1 MAKTS
6 GTPRSFVIARKE
18 FREIFRDR
26 RTMISVV
33 VSPLII
39 TPLLFAFLGGFIGNM
54 TEKARTQQYNIAIVG
69 GNSGSAT
76 RKALESAPNLTLAD
90 AANQADAEKRI
101 REHKASAAV
110 IMPADTEAKIA
121 AQKSAPITILLN
133 AGDEKSQA
141 ASGALEENFRVI
153 GKNIVAQRIKIS
165 ALPADFATPFQTKTQ
180 GIPGGSGPAL
190 AFLTMM
196 LPYILIL
203 SAFGG
208 AIYAAFDQVAGEK
221 ERGTLETLLV
231 APVSRRDI
239 AIGKFGAVV
248 GVCLVSSVLAIV
260 GLAVPFYSGLKA
272 YSWLAKGGL
281 TLGPFAL
288 PVVLLALIPISV
300 LFAGALLAVSTFARN
315 QKEAQTYLITLM
327 PLVMLPAIAS
337 MAIGS
342 DVGLPVAFVPV
353 LNAAVIIK
361 QALNNNYNAPFIAV
375 AFLSSLFYAAASLL
389 FVTRLFDK
397 ESVLIKA

>member
-1 MAKTS
+1 MARTG
-6 GTPRSFVIARKE
+6 GTPRSLVIARKE
-18 FREIFRDR
+18 FREIFREK
-26 RTMISVV
+26 RTLISVV

-39 TPLLFAFLGGFIGNM
+39 TPLLFAFLGTFIGGM
-54 TEKARTQQYNIAIVG
+54 TEKAKTQQYAVAVVG
-69 GNSGSAT
+69 LKADSPT
-76 RKALESAPNLTLAD
+76 RKALEKIPNLTLTD

-101 REHKASAAV
+101 QAHKASAALL
-110 IMPADTEAKIA
+110 MPPDTEAKIA
-121 AQKSAPITILLN
+121 IQKSAPITILMN
-133 AGDEKSQA
+133 EGDDKSQA
-141 ASGALEENFRVI
+141 ATGALERDFDAL
-153 GKNIVAQRIKIS
+153 GAKIVARRIAER
-165 ALPADFATPFQTKTQ
+165 ALPADFAAPFALKTQ

-239 AIGKFGAVV
+239 AVGKFTAVV

-260 GLAVPFYSGLKA
+260 GLAIPFYSGLKA
-272 YSWLAKGGL
+272 YEWMAKGGL

-288 PVVLLALIPISV
+288 PVVLLALLPISV
-300 LFAGALLAVSTFARN
+300 LFAGALLAVSTFSRN
-315 QKEAQTYLITLM
+315 QKEAQTYLVTLM

-337 MAIGS
+337 MAIDS
-342 DVGLPVAFVPV
+342 DVGLAVAFVPV

-361 QALNNNYNAPFIAV
+361 QALNGSYHAPFIAA
-375 AFLSSLFYAAASLL
+375 AFVSSLLYAAASLF
-389 FVTRLFDK
+389 FVTRLFEK

>member
-1 MAKTS
+1 MDKS
-6 GTPRSFVIARKE
+6 RSSRSAVVARKE

-26 RTMISVV
+26 RTVISVV
-33 VSPLII
+33 VSPLLI
-39 TPLLFAFLGGFIGNM
+39 TPLLFAFLGSFIGGM
-54 TEKARTQQYNIAIVG
+54 VEKNRTQHYDIAVVG
-69 GNSGSAT
+69 LNSASPT
-76 RKALESAPNLTLAD
+76 RKALQSAPNLTLTD
-90 AANQADAEKRI
+90 AATQADAEKRI
-101 REHKASAAV
+101 RDHKASAAV
-110 IMPADTEAKIA
+110 ILPADTEAKIA
-121 AQKSAPITILLN
+121 AQESAPITVLMN
-133 AGDEKSQA
+133 EGDDKSQA
-141 ASGALEENFRVI
+141 ASGTLEENFRAI
-153 GKNIVAQRIKIS
+153 GKTIVTRRIKNS
-165 ALPADFATPFQTKTQ
+165 ALPADFAAPFQVKTQ

-239 AIGKFGAVV
+239 ALGKFAAVV
-248 GVCLVSSVLAIV
+248 GVCLVSSTLAIV
-260 GLAVPFYSGLKA
+260 GLAIPFYSGLKA
-272 YSWLAKGGL
+272 YAWMAKGGL
-281 TLGPFAL
+281 ALGPFAL
-288 PVVLLALIPISV
+288 PVTLLALLPISV
-300 LFAGALLAVSTFARN
+300 LFAGALLAVSTFSRN
-315 QKEAQTYLITLM
+315 QKEAQTYLVTLM

-342 DVGLPVAFVPV
+342 DVGLSVALVPV

-361 QALNNNYNAPFIAV
+361 QALNNNYNAPFIAI
-375 AFLSSLFYAAASLL
+375 AFVSSLLYAAASLV
-389 FVTRLFDK
+389 FVAKLFDK

>member
-1 MAKTS
+1 M
-6 GTPRSFVIARKE
+6 VVARKE

-26 RTMISVV
+26 RTLISVV

-39 TPLLFAFLGGFIGNM
+39 TPLLFAFLGSFIGNM
-54 TEKARTQQYNIAIVG
+54 TEKEKTQRHTIAVVG
-69 GNSGSAT
+69 LNSASAT
-76 RKALESAPNLTLAD
+76 RNSLQSVPNLTLKD
-90 AANQADAEKRI
+90 AADQADAEKQI
-101 REHKASAAV
+101 RDHKASAAV
-110 IMPADTEAKIA
+110 LAPPDTEAKIA
-121 AQKSAPITILLN
+121 AQQSAPITILMN
-133 AGDEKSQA
+133 AGDDKSLS
-141 ASGALEENFRVI
+141 ASKALRESFDAGGSV
-153 GKNIVAQRIKIS
+153 GKNVVARRIKNS
-165 ALPADFATPFQTKTQ
+165 GLPADFATPFRTKMQ
-180 GIPGGSGPAL
+180 GISGGSGPAL

-239 AIGKFGAVV
+239 AIGKFAAVV

-272 YSWLAKGGL
+272 YDWMAQGGL

-288 PVVLLALIPISV
+288 PIVLLALLPISV

-315 QKEAQTYLITLM
+315 QKEAQTYLVTLM
-327 PLVMLPAIAS
+327 PLVMLPALAS
-337 MAIGS
+337 MAIDS
-342 DVGLPVAFVPV
+342 DVGLSVALIPV

-361 QALNNNYNAPFIAV
+361 QALNNNYNTPFIAV
-375 AFLSSLFYAAASLL
+375 AFVSSLLYAAASLL
-389 FVTRLFDK
+389 FVTRLFEK

>member
-1 MAKTS
+1 MVKNI
-6 GTPRSFVIARKE
+6 GTPRSLVVARKE

-26 RTMISVV
+26 RTVISVV

-39 TPLLFAFLGGFIGNM
+39 TPLLFAFLGSFIGNM
-54 TEKARTQQYNIAIVG
+54 TEKVRTQHYDVAVVG
-69 GNSGSAT
+69 LDSRSPT
-76 RKALESAPNLTLAD
+76 RKALAIAPNLTLRD
-90 AANQADAEKRI
+90 AATQADAEKQI
-101 REHKASAAV
+101 RDHKASAAV
-110 IMPADTEAKIA
+110 LLPPDTEAKIA

-133 AGDEKSQA
+133 AGDDKSQS
-141 ASGALEENFRVI
+141 ASGTLEEDFRAI
-153 GKNIVAQRIKIS
+153 GKEIVARRIKIS
-165 ALPADFATPFQTKTQ
+165 ALPGDFATPFQTKTR

-239 AIGKFGAVV
+239 AIGKFTAVV
-248 GVCLVSSVLAIV
+248 GVCLVSSVLAIA
-260 GLAVPFYSGLKA
+260 GLSVPFYSGLKA
-272 YSWLAKGGL
+272 YAWMAKGGL
-281 TLGPFAL
+281 ALGPFAL
-288 PVVLLALIPISV
+288 PVVLLALLPISV
-300 LFAGALLAVSTFARN
+300 LFAGALLAVSTFSRN

-337 MAIGS
+337 MAIDS
-342 DVGLPVAFVPV
+342 DVGLPVALVPV

-361 QALNNNYNAPFIAV
+361 QALNGSYHAPFIAV
-375 AFLSSLFYAAASLL
+375 AFLSSLLYAAASLF
-389 FVTRLFDK
+389 FVTRLFEK